1 MGWVVLALR
10 KAQLKAKI
18 NDNNLAQL
26 QLNRELQNLTSFS
39 TAIADGYITPS
50 EIASIGTSLFGDA
63 MDFMYNSTYSADA
76 VAQEQTSYY
85 TDLYSG
91 LSEEQYYNN
100 PDVASQVQL
109 YYKDGALDENAIYN
123 EFLEENLKEYA
134 SEYFMPILNEKQK
147 EIENQL
153 TELQTLG
160 EAMSKELQAVDDDI
174 SNQIQSNTIK
184 LN

>member
-85 TDLYSG
+85 TDLDNYNARVDAFNACADTVG
-91 LSEEQYYNN
+91 CFQSEAVFNRQYNALNTEVEQ
-100 PDVASQVQL
+100 
-109 YYKDGALDENAIYN
+109 
-123 EFLEENLKEYA
+123 LESRRTA
-134 SEYFMPILNEKQK
+134 LNEKIADYNEK
-147 EIENQL
+147 LVEYNEAVEILAGLYNRL
-153 TELQTLG
+153 NSNSAPTEG
-160 EAMSKELQAVDDDI
+160 VVEEI
-174 SNQIQSNTIK
+174 
-184 LN
+184 